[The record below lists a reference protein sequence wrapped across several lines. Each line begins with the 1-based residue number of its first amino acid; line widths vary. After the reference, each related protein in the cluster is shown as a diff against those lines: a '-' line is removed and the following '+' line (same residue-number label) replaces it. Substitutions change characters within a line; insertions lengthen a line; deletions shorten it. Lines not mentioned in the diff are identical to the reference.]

1 MTKRDFVA
9 AAAGA
14 LAASALA
21 GGVAWAAIPDSGGV
35 IQGCFNNGGNLK
47 VVDELPCPKGWTSL
61 PWNQQGPK
69 GDPGTDGTSPT
80 VTQLSPGDA
89 NCPTGGAALVDS
101 SGSTAYVC
109 NGAAGADG
117 GSFTGT
123 FTSPNGEYSITVT
136 DAGITL
142 AHGTTNSIVLAGDDL
157 SVRGDD
163 VSILSDRST
172 TLQAGTTVNVQ
183 AATTATFDAGGNLS
197 ITTDGTG
204 LFHADGPLNLQGS
217 VVNIN

>member
-21 GGVAWAAIPDSGGV
+21 GGVAWAAIPDSEGV
-35 IQGCFNNGGNLK
+35 IQGCYNNGGNLK
-47 VVDELPCPKGWTSL
+47 VVPELPCPKGWTSL

-69 GDPGTDGTSPT
+69 GDPGTAGVSPT
-80 VTQLSPGDA
+80 VTQLRAGDA
-89 NCPTGGAALVDS
+89 NCPTGGAALVDG

-117 GSFTGT
+117 QSFAGT
-123 FTSPNGEYSITVT
+123 FTSPSGEYSITVG

-142 AHGTTNSIVLAGDDL
+142 GHGSSNSILLTGDDL
-157 SVRGDD
+157 TVRSDD
-163 VSILSDRST
+163 ISIQSARST
-172 TLQAGTTVNVQ
+172 TLQAGTTANVQ
-183 AATTATFDAGGNLS
+183 AGSTATIDAAGNLS
-197 ITTDGTG
+197 ITTSAAG
-204 LFHADGPLNLQGS
+204 LFHAGGPLNLQGS
-217 VVNIN
+217 IVNIN